1 MSSRLVSPPER
12 AGVYASDVK
21 PEVGSNIARLSRPS
35 ERDEAT
41 PRPDLRRDLAESA
54 HDARELD
61 RVLQDESITDLELR
75 HALRGRLPSIVST
88 RVFEQSRFGSRQT
101 VLGAIARS
109 PSTSTRTA
117 LQALPGLA
125 WRDLADVA
133 TAAELAPA
141 VRQKA
146 ESLLLDGLAAMRLG
160 DLITLARVG
169 PRRVCQ
175 KLLSFDDGR
184 VRESGLH
191 NPRLRDGD
199 LCAVLESRDAP
210 RQLPAEIL
218 AVHRFAVSYQVRRAI
233 VRSAATP
240 HPISLQLI
248 AEMNPGDLRKMA
260 RSDDVPPLV
269 SAVARRI
276 LG

>member
-1 MSSRLVSPPER
+1 MTPGRDRSSIRAPE
-12 AGVYASDVK
+12 AA
-21 PEVGSNIARLSRPS
+21 
-35 ERDEAT
+35 
-41 PRPDLRRDLAESA
+41 PRDLRRDLAENA
-54 HDARELD
+54 HDTQALD

-75 HALRGRLPSIVST
+75 HALRGRLPQNVSAHVLE
-88 RVFEQSRFGSRQT
+88 RSKFGVRQT
-101 VLGAIARS
+101 VLGAVARS
-109 PSTSTRTA
+109 PSSAPRTA

-146 ESLLLDGLAAMRLG
+146 ESLLLDGIASMRLG
-160 DLITLARVG
+160 DLITLARIG

-175 KLLSFDDGR
+175 KLLFSEDAR
-184 VRESGLH
+184 VREAGLQ

-199 LCAVLESRDAP
+199 LCVVLESRDAP

-218 AVHRFAVSYQVRRAI
+218 AVHRWVVNYQVRRAI
-233 VRSAATP
+233 VRSHGTP

-248 AEMNPGDLRKMA
+248 AEMNPGDLREIA
-260 RSDDVPPLV
+260 RSDDVPPLI